1 MEDTP
6 KQQPNNGLLISGFI
20 CIAIT
25 VFLMVRFIDLYKEH
39 DAIKMSQTLMYLTDP
54 FKTGA
59 SGILKSKIEA
69 VETEMTIYGVLMA
82 LIFATGIFL
91 LLRYYFGG
99 TEAESYNKNIKRKDE
114 IH

>member
-20 CIAIT
+20 CIAVT
-25 VFLMVRFIDLYKEH
+25 VFLLVRFIDLYKEH

-59 SGILKSKIEA
+59 PGLLKSKIEA
-69 VETEMTIYGVLMA
+69 VETEMTIFGILMT
-82 LIFATGIFL
+82 LFFAVSVFL
-91 LLRYYFGG
+91 FLRYYFGG
-99 TEAESYNKNIKRKDE
+99 NGAKNPSDNVSNE